1 MARILLVEDDPDVK
15 PLLEHLLLSEGYQ
28 VATADSVTVAVS
40 LLEAQPF
47 DLVMC
52 DVNLPD
58 GSGLSIADKASA
70 AGVKALVITGYGLS
84 LKPGSLERYDY
95 LLKPLRVAELTAAIK
110 RCLADKGGQTE
121 VVFEVIQFPKPA
133 P

>member
-47 DLVMC
+47 DLVS
-52 DVNLPD
+52 P
-58 GSGLSIADKASA
+58 AASSA
-70 AGVKALVITGYGLS
+70 TTI
-84 LKPGSLERYDY
+84 
-95 LLKPLRVAELTAAIK
+95 
-110 RCLADKGGQTE
+110 C
-121 VVFEVIQFPKPA
+121 
-133 P
+133 